1 MMNHNKSNQSF
12 INSSINKQ
20 KGFTLVGWLV
30 VIAIFLYFAYLA
42 MILTPYIVGNTTTNR
57 ILESLKEEPGI
68 TQKSKREIQSLIYN
82 RLVINDIRHIT
93 TDDFDIEKESD
104 KVVVYLEYDDKI
116 HFAGNIYILIE
127 RNKSV
132 ELVRN

>member
-1 MMNHNKSNQSF
+1 MLKPSF
-12 INSSINKQ
+12 KYNKQ
-20 KGFTLVGWLV
+20 KGFTLTGWIF

-42 MILTPYIVGNTTTNR
+42 MIITPYLVSNNTMNR

-68 TQKSKREIQSLIYN
+68 TQKSKRDIWRLIEN
-82 RLVINDIRHIT
+82 RMMVNQVRDVKKEN
-93 TDDFDIEKESD
+93 FDIEKGNNT
-104 KVVVYLEYDDKI
+104 VTVYLEYDDKI
-116 HFAGNIYILIE
+116 KFMNHVYIVIE

>member
-1 MMNHNKSNQSF
+1 MLKQSL
-12 INSSINKQ
+12 KYKQQ

-42 MILTPYIVGNTTTNR
+42 MIITPYLISNNTMNR

-68 TQKSKREIQSLIYN
+68 TQKSKTQIWRLIDN
-82 RLVINDIRHIT
+82 RMLVNQVKDIT
-93 TDDFDIEKESD
+93 KDNFDIEKGKD
-104 KVVVYLEYDDKI
+104 TVTVYLEYDDKI
-116 HFAGNIYILIE
+116 HFMGNTYILIE
-127 RNKSV
+127 RDKSV